1 MADLQP
7 ERWDQLLH
15 QAVGTGDA
23 GQPRRIAELCVDM
36 LDVSGAGVSLISDI
50 GNREVVCATDDVAMR
65 IEELQVTLG
74 EGPCVDAINGG
85 APVLVPDLDDRRD
98 LTPERWPAF
107 LSAAA
112 AAGVRA
118 VFAFPLR
125 IGVIKLGALDLYR
138 SQPGALH
145 DDQLSAALRAADATG
160 LAVLSS
166 VAATPETGSDD
177 IQRESLQAQVH
188 QATGMVLVQAGVTI
202 EQAFLLLRAH
212 AFASNRPLG
221 DVAAD
226 VVARRLR
233 FDPEDV

>member
-1 MADLQP
+1 
-7 ERWDQLLH
+7 
-15 QAVGTGDA
+15 
-23 GQPRRIAELCVDM
+23 M